1 MTKIIKY
8 TNKDNETLYKFRFYA
23 GLDEITGKQR
33 YIRRQGFK
41 SEKDAKTELLKIEYL
56 VSTNQYFK
64 DVKSGKFGDVLD
76 EWLALH
82 KETVK
87 ASTFAIMQGRVNNH
101 VKPYFK
107 DMYVDKITLQ
117 HCQDFTNRTFK
128 VAPASYKD
136 VTNIVKNVL
145 DYAIRLDM
153 IKSNPMLYVIKP
165 RKKIDVS
172 ETEKH
177 GNFYNKDELKRFL
190 DVAKNTDLKK
200 YTLFRLLAYSGLRVG
215 ECLALTWHDLDIKNK
230 TVSVSKT
237 IASIKGGVIVQPPKT
252 VSSNRKVSLDNKTI
266 QVLKFWQLE
275 QRKQLL
281 KVGINAMNDKQIII
295 FNNYENSYTRDSTV
309 NLWIK
314 DIAKKAGVYQ
324 ISTHG
329 LRHTHATLLF
339 ASGMDIK
346 QVQARLG
353 HSKINTTLNIYTH
366 VLKEKNDNV
375 GDEFARYINLK

>member
-23 GLDEITGKQR
+23 GIDEITGKQR
-33 YIRRQGFK
+33 YIRRQGFTSLK
-41 SEKDAKTELLKIEYL
+41 AAKDELLKIEYL

-64 DVKSGKFGDVLD
+64 SVKSGKFGDVLD

-87 ASTFAIMQGRVNNH
+87 QSTFAIMQGRANNH

-107 DMYVDKITLQ
+107 DMYVDKITLR
-117 HCQDFTNRTFK
+117 HCQGFTNRMFK

-177 GNFYNKDELKRFL
+177 DNYYNKDELKKFL
-190 DVAKNTDLKK
+190 DVAKDTDLKK
-200 YTLFRLLAYSGLRVG
+200 YTLFRLLAYSGMRIG
-215 ECLALTWHDLDIKNK
+215 ECLALTWHDLDYKNNTIAINK
-230 TVSVSKT
+230 TLART
-237 IASIKGGVIVQPPKT
+237 NNGIKIQTPKT
-252 VSSNRKVSLDNKTI
+252 KASNRVISLDNETI
-266 QVLKFWQLE
+266 QVLKMWQLE

-281 KVGINAMNDKQIII
+281 KVGINAMDSKQLIFSNGKNSFIIVP
-295 FNNYENSYTRDSTV
+295 TV
-309 NLWIK
+309 RLAIK
-314 DIAKKAGVYQ
+314 QIAKKAG
-324 ISTHG
+324 IHSITTHG
-329 LRHTHATLLF
+329 FRHTHATLLF
-339 ASGMDIK
+339 ASGLDIK

-353 HSKINTTLNIYTH
+353 HSNVQTTLNIYTH
-366 VLKEKNDNV
+366 AMKEKQDKI
-375 GDEFARYINLK
+375 GDEFAKYINF

>member
-76 EWLALH
+76 EWLSLH

-87 ASTFAIMQGRVNNH
+87 GSTWRYIERRVKNH
-101 VKPYFK
+101 VRPYFK
-107 DMYVDKITLQ
+107 DMYVDKITLR
-117 HCQDFTNRTFK
+117 HCQDFVNKAFAA
-128 VAPASYKD
+128 APVGFTQIIS
-136 VTNIVKNVL
+136 IVKNTL
-145 DYAIRLDM
+145 DYALRLGM
-153 IKSNPMLYVIKP
+153 IESNPMLYVIKP
-165 RKKIDVS
+165 KKQTTISD
-172 ETEKH
+172 KH
-177 GNFYNKDELKRFL
+177 GNYYNKDELKKFL

-200 YTLFRLLAYSGLRVG
+200 YTLFRLLAFSGIRIG
-215 ECLALTWHDLDIKNK
+215 ECLALTWHDLDYKNSTIAINK
-230 TVSVSKT
+230 TYAKT
-237 IASIKGGVIVQPPKT
+237 NNGIKIQTPKTKASI
-252 VSSNRKVSLDNKTI
+252 RKISLDIETI
-266 QVLKFWQLE
+266 QVLKYWQLN

-281 KVGINAMNDKQIII
+281 KVGINAMNKQQLI
-295 FNNYENSYTRDSTV
+295 FSNNKNSFIANETV
-309 NLWIK
+309 RLAIHQ
-314 DIAKKAGVYQ
+314 IAKKAGIYP
-324 ISTHG
+324 ITTHG
-329 LRHTHATLLF
+329 FRHTHATLLF

-353 HSKINTTLNIYTH
+353 HSNVQTTLNIYTH
-366 VLKEKNDNV
+366 AMKDKQDKI
-375 GDEFARYINLK
+375 GDEFAKYINF